1 MTEFKKI
8 TFVNSEYNPDTTLAK
23 VTVKCGNDYFV
34 GYAKADE
41 KDAQRSSFLR
51 GCSIAELKANRKAL
65 KSQLKE
71 FKRDYE
77 VVKEFVNRCKQSKDF
92 DENSMTAK
100 MIFKQEAILKNK
112 MNFLQIGL
120 DALDANLKQL
130 RER

>member
-23 VTVKCGNDYFV
+23 VTVKCGKDYFV

-41 KDAQRSSFLR
+41 KDAQRPSFLR

-71 FKRDYE
+71 VKRDYE
-77 VVKEFVNRCKQSKDF
+77 VVKEFVDRCMQSKDF
-92 DENSMTAK
+92 DKNSMTAK
-100 MIFKQEAILKNK
+100 IVFKQEAILEKR

-130 RER
+130 RKR